1 MFPPLCVL
9 RVFRVPP
16 VATLNPVNP
25 INPVKN
31 QPVPHHPLRTGC
43 LTPWRFVRT
52 QCGNQRFAGGAASC
66 RAAFWSCL
74 LLPLLGVSEFWRTG
88 GFSSKGRKGT
98 QKTRN
103 PVKFAVSYCHE
114 TLTTTTRCRS
124 LSRGRLRPFQ
134 ASWVSIFRTCQKIS
148 PLQKS
153 GISHGS
159 RGENRFVLLS
169 WHVASIRSDKCDN
182 LDR

>member
-1 MFPPLCVL
+1 MFPSTFLSILTGQSAESCV
-9 RVFRVPP
+9 
-16 VATLNPVNP
+16 
-25 INPVKN
+25 
-31 QPVPHHPLRTGC
+31 
-43 LTPWRFVRT
+43 FV
-52 QCGNQRFAGGAASC
+52 GGSASC
-66 RAAFWSCL
+66 RAALGVVW
-74 LLPLLGVSEFWRTG
+74 LLPLLGVLEFRRAG
-88 GFSSKGRKGT
+88 GFSHKGRKGT

-103 PVKFAVSYCHE
+103 PVKFVVSYCHE
-114 TLTTTTRCRS
+114 TLTPTTRCRS

>member
-1 MFPPLCVL
+1 MPGRGRPARLPHGRCRMRCPIFGRDAPMARPPPGVRHL
-9 RVFRVPP
+9 
-16 VATLNPVNP
+16 AA
-25 INPVKN
+25 
-31 QPVPHHPLRTGC
+31 PL
-43 LTPWRFVRT
+43 
-52 QCGNQRFAGGAASC
+52 
-66 RAAFWSCL
+66 WSCL

-88 GFSSKGRKGT
+88 GFSRKGRKGT

-103 PVKFAVSYCHE
+103 PVKFVVSYCHE
-114 TLTTTTRCRS
+114 TLTPTTRCRS

>member
-1 MFPPLCVL
+1 MPQGIPFFAPSAFLPP
-9 RVFRVPP
+9 P
-16 VATLNPVNP
+16 LNPVNP
-25 INPVKN
+25 VNPVKN
-31 QPVPHHPLRTGC
+31 QPVPHHPLCTGC
-43 LTPWRFVRT
+43 LTPWLFARI
-52 QCGNQRFAGGAASC
+52 QCGNLRLPSVRHLAAPL
-66 RAAFWSCL
+66 WSCL

-88 GFSSKGRKGT
+88 GFSRKGRKGT

-103 PVKFAVSYCHE
+103 PVKFVVSYCHE
-114 TLTTTTRCRS
+114 TLTPTTRCRS